1 MLTMYVRGAS
11 RGPSGHAAAAA
22 IIYRD
27 AVVIRRSVAVLG
39 EGVSTHVAE
48 CRALLGVLRWLTTTP
63 FPYHVDDSI
72 HILSS
77 STLIV
82 EQANGGWSYQDEQVQ
97 TLCVEA
103 QTLLS
108 TLSIWAPASAPVALT
123 WIPPEQNA
131 DADHLCQEALA
142 KAEQMDA
149 KVDKMAQKQV
159 RT

>member
-1 MLTMYVRGAS
+1 MLTMYVRGTS
-11 RGPSGHAAAAA
+11 RGRSGRAAAAA

-27 AVVIRRSVAVLG
+27 GVVIRQSVAVLG
-39 EGVSTHVAE
+39 EGISAHVAE
-48 CRALLGVLRWLTTTP
+48 CRALLGVLRWLTTPP
-63 FPYHVDDSI
+63 FPYHSDESI
-72 HILSS
+72 HIFSS

-82 EQANGGWSYQDEQVQ
+82 EQANGGWSYQDEQLQ
-97 TLCVEA
+97 MLCVEA

-108 TLSIWAPASAPVALT
+108 TLSIWALASATVALT

-131 DADHLCQEALA
+131 EADRLCQEALA

-159 RT
+159 CV